1 MQPYTDR
8 FRAYRKLL
16 KPYFGSEK
24 VASQYIP
31 LQDVEARRL
40 LWRILK
46 DQGNLTQH
54 IQTFVTSLTSSV
66 LHKNEELIY

>member
-31 LQDVEARRL
+31 LQEVEAHRL

-46 DQGNLTQH
+46 DRENLTQH
-54 IQTFVTSLTSSV
+54 IKTFVTPLNPLDTP
-66 LHKNEELIY
+66 KR